1 MSLRQNDQELASMYD
16 QVFTWLWF
24 STTFT
29 LFLCT
34 VQNHMDNHKS
44 SMVGQMVVAGLAQGD
59 KISVRLSH
67 HTTWKEGK
75 LSPFSFRFTSTPRP
89 PHQTRRAT
97 ISHSSMECSSDQT
110 SSCSK
115 IYLQFLKQAFVL
127 RSSDQWCHQFLYC
140 YCYQSLA
147 LVLFC
152 GCNFKGRGL
161 RGEGREGLL
170 QLQL

>member
-29 LFLCT
+29 LFPCT
-34 VQNHMDNHKS
+34 LQNHMDNHKS

-89 PHQTRRAT
+89 PHPTKRAT

-110 SSCSK
+110 SSCNK
-115 IYLQFLKQAFVL
+115 IYLQFLKQVFIWASLDLFRMVSFIPAVLSMCGSGPVL
-127 RSSDQWCHQFLYC
+127 RLQFQRAGLT
-140 YCYQSLA
+140 
-147 LVLFC
+147 
-152 GCNFKGRGL
+152 RG
-161 RGEGREGLL
+161 GEGGL

>member
-1 MSLRQNDQELASMYD
+1 MYD

-59 KISVRLSH
+59 KISVKLSH

-75 LSPFSFRFTSTPRP
+75 LSSFSFRFTSTPRP
-89 PHQTRRAT
+89 PHPTRRAT

-110 SSCSK
+110 SSCNK
-115 IYLQFLKQAFVL
+115 MYLQFLKQVFIWASLDLFWMVSFIPAVLSMCGSGPVL
-127 RSSDQWCHQFLYC
+127 RLQFQRAGLT
-140 YCYQSLA
+140 
-147 LVLFC
+147 
-152 GCNFKGRGL
+152 RG
-161 RGEGREGLL
+161 GEGGL